1 MLSIVPTPIGNLG
14 DITLRALQALKAAD
28 LVVAED
34 TRVTGNLLKHLEI
47 EKPLVSFHAKS
58 NDGRVEELLVLL
70 RSGGH
75 LAIVTDAGTPGISDP
90 GERLIRAA
98 IREGLQVEALPG
110 PTACVPALLLS
121 GMPTSAF
128 TFLGFLPHKK
138 GRQTFVKKLG
148 EIEHPVVFYES
159 VHRIQ
164 KLLAEMLA
172 LLPPDTPVSVSR
184 ELTKMFEETVR
195 GTLAEVAAAV
205 AAKPPKGEYVVVVGP
220 RG

>member
-1 MLSIVPTPIGNLG
+1 MLSLVPTPIGNLG

-28 LVVAED
+28 IVVAED
-34 TRVTGNLLKHLEI
+34 TRVTGNLLKHLGI

-58 NDGRVEELLVLL
+58 NDGRAEELLVLL
-70 RSGGH
+70 RNGGH
-75 LAIVTDAGTPGISDP
+75 LALVTDAGTPGISDP

-110 PTACVPALLLS
+110 PTACIPALLLS

-138 GRQTFVKKLG
+138 GRQTFVKKLA

-164 KLLAEMLA
+164 KLLVEMLA
-172 LLPPDTPVSVSR
+172 LLPPETPVSVSR

-195 GTLAEVAAAV
+195 GTLAEVAAAI